1 MNSNSNTKV
10 PTQQSVKAYVD
21 TSLGGISSD
30 SLTDADNDTKIQVEK
45 NPDEDKIRFDT
56 LGTERMIIDN
66 SGNGN
71 WHE

>member
-1 MNSNSNTKV
+1 MDMNSNSNTKV

-45 NPDEDKIRFDT
+45 PR
-56 LGTERMIIDN
+56 
-66 SGNGN
+66 
-71 WHE
+71 